1 MFTLEDGRETL
12 WQWDINR
19 RIIVNDP
26 KINEVHFCN
35 HISDCALVV
44 EVKDGLA
51 DIPNILLQDARPIRA
66 YAYMDDSYTLTEQQ
80 FPVKART
87 KPCDYVYTETEVI
100 QYSALD
106 ERIKAIETGITD
118 TVATEVN
125 KYIENNPIT
134 VDLSNYYNKTETNA
148 AIDTAIA
155 GIEFPETDLTG
166 YATQQFVL
174 DKVAEIEIPAEYIT
188 ETELNAKGYATTGYV
203 DNKVAS
209 IVIPDISTKA
219 DKVHT
224 HKLSDITDYTAPDLS
239 GYAKKTDIPDVS
251 DFIKEIPAEYV
262 TESEL
267 AGKQYATEV
276 YVNDAVNNI
285 VIPETDLSNYYT
297 KTETDSIVAGIDTG
311 VDITDDGAGNV
322 TIREGAGGEIT
333 PGDLSN
339 YYTKAEVD
347 ALIPT
352 DYITAIPD
360 YYVTE
365 TELEAKGYLTEH
377 QSLAAY
383 ATKQYVTD
391 SLTDVA
397 TKDYVNTAV
406 NGANKAVS
414 FSDYSAMVTALNT
427 AAKTAYK
434 IGQNIMIVTLG
445 VPDLWVSN
453 ISETSSPYTY
463 TTDTAITD
471 ALKANGVVQVGYFAL
486 SALET
491 QKVDLTDYNTST
503 EVDGKIANAVAGVA
517 ETRVKENTTINI
529 NVTSTVPVLNFVYS
543 NPITAIS
550 SMNTNRVQGHSFQLR
565 TAASCTVT
573 ATQHWIGDDCANG
586 VFTPVA
592 NTNYEIYSYYNQ
604 VADKVI
610 NMVMNL
616 GA

>member
-1 MFTLEDGRETL
+1 MFTLEDGREHL
-12 WQWDINR
+12 FQWDIDR

-26 KINEVHFCN
+26 KIYEVHFSN
-35 HISDCALVV
+35 LTSDCSLVV
-44 EVKDGLA
+44 EVYTENNTMYA
-51 DIPNILLQDARPIRA
+51 NIPNILLQDARPIRA
-66 YAYMDDSYTLTEQQ
+66 YAYCDDKYTLTEQQ
-80 FPVKART
+80 FYVKAKT
-87 KPCDYVYTETEVI
+87 KPCDYVYTETEVKR
-100 QYSALD
+100 YDSLE
-106 ERIKAIETGITD
+106 ERITYLEEHPVSD
-118 TVATEVN
+118 EVVANSV
-125 KYIENNPIT
+125 KQYLKDNPIEI
-134 VDLSNYYNKTETNA
+134 DLS
-148 AIDTAIA
+148 
-155 GIEFPETDLTG
+155 G
-166 YATQQFVL
+166 
-174 DKVAEIEIPAEYIT
+174 
-188 ETELNAKGYATTGYV
+188 
-203 DNKVAS
+203 
-209 IVIPDISTKA
+209 KA

-224 HKLSDITDYTAPDLS
+224 HKLKDITDYVAPDLS
-239 GYAKKTDIPDVS
+239 EYAKKTDIPDVS
-251 DFIKEIPAEYV
+251 DFITSIPAEYI

-267 AGKQYATEV
+267 ASKQYATEG
-276 YVNDAVNNI
+276 YVNNAINNI
-285 VIPETDLSNYYT
+285 DIPETDLSNYYT
-297 KTETDSIVAGIDTG
+297 KTETDSIIANIDTG

-322 TIREGAGGEIT
+322 TIKEGAGGEIT
-333 PGDLSN
+333 PADLSN

-347 ALIPT
+347 ALIP
-352 DYITAIPD
+352 DNYIESIPD

-427 AAKTAYK
+427 AAKTAYQ
-434 IGQNIMIVTLG
+434 IGQNIMIVTLA

-453 ISETSSPYTY
+453 ISSTSSPYTY

-471 ALKANGVVQVGYFAL
+471 ALKANGVVQVGYFTL

-491 QKVDLTDYNTST
+491 QKVDLTAYNTST

-517 ETRVKENTTINI
+517 ETRVKEDTTINI
-529 NVTSTVPVLNFVYS
+529 NVTNNIPVLNYVYT
-543 NPITAIS
+543 NPITSIS
-550 SMNTNRVQGHSFQLR
+550 SLTTTRVQGHSIQIR

-573 ATQHWIGDDCANG
+573 DTSTWIGDDCADG
-586 VFTPVA
+586 VFTPVV

-604 VADKVI
+604 VANKVI

>member
-1 MFTLEDGRETL
+1 MFTLEDGREQL
-12 WQWDINR
+12 YQWDINR

-26 KINEVHFCN
+26 NIGEVHFCN

-44 EVKDGLA
+44 QVKDGLA

-80 FPVKART
+80 FTVKART

-106 ERIKAIETGITD
+106 ERIRAIETGITD

-125 KYIENNPIT
+125 KYIEENPIT
-134 VDLSNYYNKTETNA
+134 VDLSNYYNKAETNA
-148 AIDTAIA
+148 AIGEAIS
-155 GIEFPETDLTG
+155 GIEF
-166 YATQQFVL
+166 
-174 DKVAEIEIPAEYIT
+174 PAEYIT

-203 DNKVAS
+203 DSKVAS
-209 IVIPDISTKA
+209 IV
-219 DKVHT
+219 
-224 HKLSDITDYTAPDLS
+224 
-239 GYAKKTDIPDVS
+239 IPDVS

-276 YVNDAVNNI
+276 YVNDAVNSI

-297 KTETDSIVAGIDTG
+297 KTETDSIVAQIDTG

-333 PGDLSN
+333 PADLSN

-347 ALIPT
+347 ALIP
-352 DYITAIPD
+352 DNYLDSIPD

-414 FSDYSAMVTALNT
+414 FSNYSAMVTALNT
-427 AAKTAYK
+427 AAKTAYH
-434 IGQNIMIVTLG
+434 IGQNIMIVTLA

-471 ALKANGVVQVGYFAL
+471 ALKANGVVQVGYFTL

-491 QKVDLTDYNTST
+491 QKVDLTAYNTST
-503 EVDGKIANAVAGVA
+503 EVDGKIADAVAGVA
-517 ETRVKENTTINI
+517 ETRVKEDTTINI
-529 NVTSTVPVLNFVYS
+529 NVTNTIPVLNFVYT

-573 ATQHWIGDDCANG
+573 ATQHWIGDDCAGG

>member
-1 MFTLEDGRETL
+1 MFTLEDGREQL
-12 WQWDINR
+12 YQWDINR

-26 KINEVHFCN
+26 NIVEVHFCN

-44 EVKDGLA
+44 KVKNGLA

-125 KYIENNPIT
+125 KYIEDNPIT
-134 VDLSNYYNKTETNA
+134 VDLSNYYNKAETNA
-148 AIDTAIA
+148 AIGEAIS
-155 GIEFPETDLTG
+155 GIEF
-166 YATQQFVL
+166 
-174 DKVAEIEIPAEYIT
+174 PAEYIT

-203 DNKVAS
+203 DSKVAS
-209 IVIPDISTKA
+209 IVIPD
-219 DKVHT
+219 
-224 HKLSDITDYTAPDLS
+224 
-239 GYAKKTDIPDVS
+239 VS
-251 DFIKEIPAEYV
+251 DFITSIPAEYI

-267 AGKQYATEV
+267 AGKQYATEG
-276 YVNDAVNNI
+276 YVNDAVNSIN
-285 VIPETDLSNYYT
+285 IPETDLSNYYT
-297 KTETDSIVAGIDTG
+297 KQETDSIVAQIDTG

-322 TIREGAGGEIT
+322 TIKEGAGGEIT
-333 PGDLSN
+333 PADLSN

-347 ALIPT
+347 ALIP
-352 DYITAIPD
+352 DNYLDSIPD

-406 NGANKAVS
+406 NGANKAAS

-427 AAKTAYK
+427 AAKTAYQ
-434 IGQNIMIVTLG
+434 IGQNIMIVTLA

-471 ALKANGVVQVGYFAL
+471 ALKANGVVQVGYFTL

-491 QKVDLTDYNTST
+491 QKVDLTAYNTST
-503 EVDGKIANAVAGVA
+503 EVDGKIADAVAGVA
-517 ETRVKENTTINI
+517 ETRVKEDTTINI
-529 NVTSTVPVLNFVYS
+529 NVTNTIPVLNFVYS

-573 ATQHWIGDDCANG
+573 ATQHWIGDDCADG
-586 VFTPVA
+586 AFTPVA

-604 VADKVI
+604 VANKVI

>member
-1 MFTLEDGRETL
+1 MFTLEDGREQL
-12 WQWDINR
+12 YQWDINR

-26 KINEVHFCN
+26 NIGEVHFCN

-44 EVKDGLA
+44 KVKNGLA

-125 KYIENNPIT
+125 KYIEDNPIT
-134 VDLSNYYNKTETNA
+134 VDLSNYYNKAETNA
-148 AIDTAIA
+148 AIGEAIS
-155 GIEFPETDLTG
+155 GIEF
-166 YATQQFVL
+166 
-174 DKVAEIEIPAEYIT
+174 PAEYIT

-203 DNKVAS
+203 DSKVAS
-209 IVIPDISTKA
+209 IVIPD
-219 DKVHT
+219 
-224 HKLSDITDYTAPDLS
+224 
-239 GYAKKTDIPDVS
+239 VS
-251 DFIKEIPAEYV
+251 DFITSIPAEYI

-267 AGKQYATEV
+267 AGKQYATEG
-276 YVNDAVNNI
+276 YVNDAVNSIN
-285 VIPETDLSNYYT
+285 IPETDLSNYYT
-297 KTETDSIVAGIDTG
+297 KQETDSIVAQIDTG

-322 TIREGAGGEIT
+322 TIKEGAGGEIT
-333 PGDLSN
+333 PADLSN

-347 ALIPT
+347 ALIP
-352 DYITAIPD
+352 DNYLDSIPD

-406 NGANKAVS
+406 NGANKAAS

-427 AAKTAYK
+427 AAKTAYQ
-434 IGQNIMIVTLG
+434 IGQNIMIVTLA

-471 ALKANGVVQVGYFAL
+471 ALKANGVVQVGYFTL

-491 QKVDLTDYNTST
+491 QKVDLTAYNTST
-503 EVDGKIANAVAGVA
+503 EVDGKIADAVAGVA
-517 ETRVKENTTINI
+517 ETRVKEDTTINI
-529 NVTSTVPVLNFVYS
+529 NVTNTIPVLNFVYS

-573 ATQHWIGDDCANG
+573 ATQHWIGDDCADG
-586 VFTPVA
+586 AFTPVA

-604 VADKVI
+604 VANKVI

>member
-1 MFTLEDGRETL
+1 MFTLQDGRETL

-26 KINEVHFCN
+26 KICEVHFCN

-44 EVKDGLA
+44 KVKDGLA
-51 DIPNILLQDARPIRA
+51 DIPNILLQDARPIRV

-106 ERIKAIETGITD
+106 ERMKAIETGITD

-125 KYIENNPIT
+125 KYLEDNPIT
-134 VDLSNYYNKTETNA
+134 VDLSNYYNKAETNA
-148 AIDTAIA
+148 AIDKAIE
-155 GIEFPETDLTG
+155 GIVFPETDLTG

-174 DKVAEIEIPAEYIT
+174 DKVAEIQIPEEYIT
-188 ETELNAKGYATTGYV
+188 ETELNDKGYATTGYV
-203 DNKVAS
+203 DSKVAS
-209 IVIPDISTKA
+209 IVIPD
-219 DKVHT
+219 
-224 HKLSDITDYTAPDLS
+224 
-239 GYAKKTDIPDVS
+239 VS
-251 DFIKEIPAEYV
+251 DFITSIPAEYI

-267 AGKQYATEV
+267 AGKQYATEG
-276 YVNDAVNNI
+276 YVNDAVNSI

-297 KTETDSIVAGIDTG
+297 KTETDSIVAQIDTG

-333 PGDLSN
+333 PADLSN

-347 ALIPT
+347 ALIP
-352 DYITAIPD
+352 DNYLDSIPD

-414 FSDYSAMVTALNT
+414 FSNYSAMVTALNT
-427 AAKTAYK
+427 AAKTAYQ
-434 IGQNIMIVTLG
+434 IGQNIMIVTLA

-453 ISETSSPYTY
+453 ISSTSSPYTY

-471 ALKANGVVQVGYFAL
+471 ALKANGVVQVGYFTL

-491 QKVDLTDYNTST
+491 QKVDLTAYNTST
-503 EVDGKIANAVAGVA
+503 EVDGKIAAAVAGVA
-517 ETRVKENTTINI
+517 ETRVKEDTTINI
-529 NVTSTVPVLNFVYS
+529 NVTNTIPVLNFVYT

-573 ATQHWIGDDCANG
+573 ATQHWIGDDCADG

-604 VADKVI
+604 VANKVI